1 MNSSPQTKQI
11 NLTVEKMEASLL
23 ETSFIEVV
31 APSIIKGLIA
41 SDHLFNEYDT
51 SIYTQ
56 EIASQLYENEQ
67 KQLSAYLDLY
77 DKKTNALKVSYIRS
91 RHGFGRMYPRKS
103 LGLTSFRG
111 KLRNSMIKD
120 TYYDFD
126 ISNAQPAI
134 IFNICKAN
142 DIPCK
147 ALENYNINR
156 ESILADVQ
164 NKYAV
169 DRSSAKKLFI
179 RLAFFGTFEGWCKEN
194 KVESPEPL
202 QIISDIRNELT
213 AIAQVLKEANPE
225 LYKSVLRSKKE
236 KGACHNILGSFF
248 ALYLQH
254 YEYMIMQK
262 LMSWLVANTNVCNF
276 GKSKFKV
283 LTYEFDGIKLYKP
296 NVDAYGGV
304 DKLLQDI
311 NDIITELTGFNITF
325 ENKPIKDFYDVEI
338 LQETKGVSFDDVSKD
353 FELDHCKIINK
364 AIFIKSTE
372 LDNIFMSDKQLKVA
386 YSHMTCEQDDLKG
399 GVKNASFINKWLSF
413 ENPNIR
419 RYDDVD
425 MYPNATKCRLIYS
438 ICGSHLQWKE

>member
-1 MNSSPQTKQI
+1 
-11 NLTVEKMEASLL
+11 
-23 ETSFIEVV
+23 
-31 APSIIKGLIA
+31 
-41 SDHLFNEYDT
+41 
-51 SIYTQ
+51 
-56 EIASQLYENEQ
+56 
-67 KQLSAYLDLY
+67 
-77 DKKTNALKVSYIRS
+77 
-91 RHGFGRMYPRKS
+91 
-103 LGLTSFRG
+103 
-111 KLRNSMIKD
+111 MIKD

-179 RLAFFGTFEGWCKEN
+179 RLAFFGTFEGWCKEH

-202 QIISDIRNELT
+202 QIIYDLRNELT
-213 AIAQVLKEANPE
+213 AIAQVFKEANPE

-262 LMSWLVANTNVCNF
+262 LMTWLVANTNVCNF

-296 NVDAYGGV
+296 NVDANGGV

-311 NDIITELTGFNITF
+311 NDVITELTGFNITF

-338 LQETKGVSFDDVSKD
+338 LQEPKGVSFDDVSKE
-353 FELDHCKIINK
+353 FELEHCKIINK

-386 YSHMTCEQDDLKG
+386 YSHL
-399 GVKNASFINKWLSF
+399 A
-413 ENPNIR
+413 
-419 RYDDVD
+419 
-425 MYPNATKCRLIYS
+425 
-438 ICGSHLQWKE
+438 